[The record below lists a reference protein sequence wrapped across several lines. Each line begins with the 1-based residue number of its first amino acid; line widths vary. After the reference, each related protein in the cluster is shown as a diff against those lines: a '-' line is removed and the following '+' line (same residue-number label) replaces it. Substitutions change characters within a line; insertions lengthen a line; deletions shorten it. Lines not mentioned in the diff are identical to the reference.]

1 MRPESITFGG
11 IPLSN
16 LFRSR
21 IAWDTGWSF
30 VIKTSSI
37 GFGFFTAVL
46 LARMLGAEGYGIY
59 AYAFAVVTLL
69 AIPAQAGLPQLVVR
83 ETARGMAG
91 ARPDLIA
98 GVWRWSGRFT
108 AVVSVLL
115 AAVAWAVLWWGGERV
130 GGVYAPTLLWAVALT
145 PLVALGNLRG
155 AALRGLRRIVQG
167 QLPEFVLRPGLFVA
181 LLASV
186 ALAGGGLTA
195 PVAMAL
201 HVAAAAVAFVVGAW
215 MLLRFAPTAV
225 RSAEAAYE
233 GRAWLASAIPLAFVS
248 GMQLVNHHTSI
259 LMLGMFLAPAQV
271 GIFRVAVQT
280 AALAAF
286 GLQVVASVMAPRI
299 AEVYAHGERK
309 RLQRLATGAARIG
322 LAFNLALTAM
332 FLVVG
337 PWLLPMLFGEPF
349 GAAYV
354 PLVILLG
361 GQLVNSATGTAELLL
376 NMTGYERETARG
388 VAVAAGV
395 NVLSNLLLIPP
406 FGLFGAA
413 AATAASLA
421 TWNVL
426 LWFAVRR
433 RLGVDSS
440 AVGRLVARTI

>member
-59 AYAFAVVTLL
+59 AYAFALVTLL
-69 AIPAQAGLPQLVVR
+69 AMPAKAGLPQLVVR
-83 ETARGMAG
+83 ETARGVANG
-91 ARPDLIA
+91 RPDLVS
-98 GVWRWSGRFT
+98 GVWRWCGRFT
-108 AVVSVLL
+108 AVLSLLL
-115 AAVAWAVLWWGGERV
+115 AAIAWLVLWWGGERV
-130 GGVYAPTLLWAVALT
+130 GGVYASTLLWAVALT
-145 PLVALGNLRG
+145 PLAALGNLRG

-167 QLPEFVLRPGLFVA
+167 QLPEFVLTPGLFLA
-181 LLASV
+181 LLAGV
-186 ALAGGGLTA
+186 ALAGGGLT
-195 PVAMAL
+195 PPLAMAL
-201 HVAAAAVAFVVGAW
+201 HVAAAAAAFVAGAW
-215 MLLRFAPTAV
+215 MLWRFAPTAV
-225 RSAEAAYE
+225 RSAAAAYE
-233 GRAWLASAIPLAFVS
+233 GRAWLASAVPLAFVS

-259 LMLGMFLAPAQV
+259 LMLGIFLAPAEV

-286 GLQVVASVMAPRI
+286 GLQVVASVMGPRI

-309 RLQRLATGAARIG
+309 RLQRLATGAARVG
-322 LAFNLALTAM
+322 LAFNLALTAV

-349 GAAYV
+349 AAAYV
-354 PLVILLG
+354 PLVILLC
-361 GQLVNSATGTAELLL
+361 GQLINSVTGLVASLL
-376 NMTGYERETARG
+376 NMTGHERDTARG
-388 VAVAAGV
+388 VAVGAGV
-395 NVLSNLLLIPP
+395 NVLLNLLLVPS
-406 FGLFGAA
+406 FGLLGAA
-413 AATAASLA
+413 VATAVSLV

-440 AVGRLVARTI
+440 AVGRLAPRTA